1 MSTPV
6 HPVDGAP
13 VSINPA
19 SKPRRVASLDQFR
32 GYTVFGMAFVNF
44 LGGYAFLPDLF
55 KHKHTFFSY
64 ADAIM
69 PQFFFAVGYA
79 FRLVLLRA
87 MEREGYPAALRK
99 GLMRCLGLMLVA
111 FVVHGA
117 SGGVGTFDELKKYDF
132 WSFLHAA
139 FKRGYFQTLA
149 HIAVTSLWVLPVIM
163 LSGRSRLIWAIL
175 SAMIHIA
182 ISFGFKHLGWWTWSN
197 YDWTLANPVA
207 IDGGPLGFLTWT
219 MPLIAGS
226 FAFDWCS
233 RPPGEGKPVERLL
246 GWGAAIMLLAYG
258 LSCLNLRFP
267 PNQDSG
273 RWLLEPPFVA
283 PADPATKNYWTMS
296 QRTGGVTYPMCA
308 AGFSMVTMAVFV
320 LLCDRLKWRW
330 GVFDTLGSNALLA
343 YILLGLLEDAIRP
356 WVPKDSPAWF
366 ALSAWGL
373 ELGICWVILR
383 NLQKNGVYIKV

>member
-1 MSTPV
+1 MSSSVLTPQV
-6 HPVDGAP
+6 PANPSPKPV
-13 VSINPA
+13 
-19 SKPRRVASLDQFR
+19 RVASLDQFR

-44 LGGYAFLPDLF
+44 LGGYAFLPEVF
-55 KHKHTFFSY
+55 KHRHTFFSY

-79 FRLVLLRA
+79 FRLVLVRA
-87 MEREGYPAALRK
+87 MEREGYSAALRK
-99 GLMRCLGLMLVA
+99 GAMRCLGLMLVA
-111 FVVHGA
+111 FVVHGV
-117 SGGVGTFDELKKYDF
+117 SGGVGKFEELKQYDF

-163 LSGRSRLIWAIL
+163 LGGRVRLVWAIV
-175 SAMIHIA
+175 SALIHVC
-182 ISFGFKHLGWWTWSN
+182 ISFLFKHLGWWTWSN
-197 YDWTLANPVA
+197 YDWALANPVA

-233 RPPGEGKPVERLL
+233 KPAKEGKPVGRLL
-246 GWGAAIMLLAYG
+246 GWGVAIMVLAYA

-296 QRTGGVTYPMCA
+296 QRTGGVTYPMFA
-308 AGFSMVTMAVFV
+308 AGFSMVTMALFV
-320 LLCDRLKWRW
+320 VLCDRFKWRW

-366 ALSAWGL
+366 ALSAWAL